1 MLLDCCL
8 SVTLVLCGQT
18 VGWISMP
25 LGMEVDLEPGNIVLD
40 GDQPPPPAQKRG
52 TAAHTFWPMS
62 VVAKQS
68 PILATAELN

>member
-1 MLLDCCL
+1 
-8 SVTLVLCGQT
+8 
-18 VGWISMP
+18 
-25 LGMEVDLEPGNIVLD
+25 MEVDLEPGNIVLD

-68 PILATAELN
+68 PILATAELNWTE